1 MTDRVARAG
10 LLLALLWLFAP
21 AAGAAEGE
29 PAWLVAARAREG
41 TLAEPQRVV
50 AGDGAVSFSVPARVV
65 RPVSFAE
72 GSYELGLDIGSKVP
86 VSCEILTDTTDLANF
101 LAATSTVLFD
111 NITAN
116 LGGQIQARAV
126 ERIDA
131 GAANGAPYL
140 TLDWAMV
147 IRTGEEARLGIV
159 KQAVGERDGHV
170 VYCAHDDIGY
180 ATAFRAVFT
189 GILESL
195 AVAKPPPAPRYRSI
209 YLLATAG
216 QPLGL
221 QVNTLVTDGDGD
233 LKMTSQASLLVPV
246 DGGLTTIEEALVE
259 WSRPDGALIN
269 AAYVLQEGAQTTT
282 RLGLAE
288 ADGRWFIDGTQRG
301 SAVRQELAAGDRP
314 SSLLPGSRALRDLAG
329 GDEPEGRSLTLRLWA
344 ASVEPARLVD
354 VTTRLAALVDG
365 GGIAATQS
373 LGTMEVDMVIERATG
388 DTLRATLPIAS
399 QKIDL
404 TRLHTVGAF

>member
-1 MTDRVARAG
+1 MTDRDARAG
-10 LLLALLWLFAP
+10 LLLALLWLVAV
-21 AAGAAEGE
+21 AAEAAEGE

-50 AGDGAVSFSVPARVV
+50 AGDGAVSFSVPARVA

-101 LAATSTVLFD
+101 VAATSTVLFD

-140 TLDWAMV
+140 ALDWALV

-209 YLLATAG
+209 YLLATGG

-221 QVNTLVTDGDGD
+221 QVNTLVPDADGD

-246 DGGLTTIEEALVE
+246 EGGLTAIEEALVE

-269 AAYVLQEGAQTTT
+269 AAYVLQEGAQTTI

-288 ADGRWFIDGTQRG
+288 AGERWIIDGTQRG

-314 SSLLPGSRALRDLAG
+314 GSVLAGSRALRELVG
-329 GDEPEGRSLTLRLWA
+329 GDRPAGRSLTLRLWA
-344 ASVEPARLVD
+344 ASVEPVRLVD
-354 VTTRLAALVDG
+354 VTTRLGEPAKD

-373 LGTMEVDMVIERATG
+373 LGGIEADLVIERATG
-388 DTLRATLPIAS
+388 DLLRATLPVAG
-399 QKIDL
+399 QRIDL